1 MGAAPGDG
9 QDPQGPL
16 PVCVGNPR
24 DAGAIVTHAK
34 HFTWAKAHRVLWG
47 PEMARKGSGTASKY
61 ESP

>member
-1 MGAAPGDG
+1 MVAQGIWSG
-9 QDPQGPL
+9 PQGPL

-47 PEMARKGSGTASKY
+47 PEMARKGGSTA
-61 ESP
+61 